1 MKKYKLFKV
10 LVLSSLAA
18 MQILPVSARP
28 YNRYGSAFQPTKPA
42 KYSVISRS
50 CVVLCMHH
58 QDKILRRVT
67 RNTCPPHRAMDNVG
81 YCTAKENIDYFR
93 ERGLPRS
100 RK

>member
-28 YNRYGSAFQPTKPA
+28 YNRYGSAFQPTKPTN
-42 KYSVISRS
+42 YSLPSKS
-50 CVVLCMHH
+50 CVVLCMPN
-58 QDKILRRVT
+58 DRILHRVT

-81 YCTAKENIDYFR
+81 WCTSKEINDYAR
-93 ERGLPRS
+93 ERGLQRS